1 MMRILEKWLAKAL
14 KPLDGYKTV
23 IGVGLLAV
31 LWMIDYFTLMPTV
44 FTEDTMAWAW
54 TFVKGWSGMAII
66 HKVVKVGSK

>member
-1 MMRILEKWLAKAL
+1 MRILEKLLAKVL

-23 IGVGLLAV
+23 IGVGLLSV
-31 LWMIDYFTLMPTV
+31 LWMIDHFEVAPTV

-66 HKVVKVGSK
+66 HKVVKVSSK